1 MAAADLKHTLEQLVE
16 ADRDRSDAAKA
27 ISDYQAKVTE
37 PASPSVFEDLDALLN
52 FYLRRQ
58 EEYYHGLQQRQD
70 AQRVAADAYDNSA
83 ERLSRILPQ
92 SSRLNYTCQGPRE
105 DLRGTTFAIE
115 NQHATIVI
123 SSSSGSGR

>member
-1 MAAADLKHTLEQLVE
+1 ML
-16 ADRDRSDAAKA
+16 S
-27 ISDYQAKVTE
+27 
-37 PASPSVFEDLDALLN
+37 LLN

-92 SSRLNYTCQGPRE
+92 SSRLNYTYQGPRE

-115 NQHATIVI
+115 NRHPTIVI

>member
-1 MAAADLKHTLEQLVE
+1 MAAADVKHTLEQLVE
-16 ADRDRSDAAKA
+16 ADRDRYDAARA

-37 PASPSVFEDLDALLN
+37 PAPPSVFEDLDALLN

-58 EEYYHGLQQRQD
+58 EYYHGLQQRQD
-70 AQRVAADAYDNSA
+70 AQRVAADAYEHAA

-92 SSRLNYTCQGPRE
+92 SSRLNYTYQGPRE
-105 DLRGTTFAIE
+105 DLRGTKCAIE
-115 NQHATIVI
+115 NQHATNVI